1 MLDAVKLE
9 KKYHEL
15 VHNKLIP
22 SIPILTIKR
31 ENASRKQDGSIGFF
45 DDLRKNIIWQY
56 AATRGKIWCSSD
68 ARAGRVD
75 QKPVRTLKACNN
87 AFM

>member
-1 MLDAVKLE
+1 MHL
-9 KKYHEL
+9 
-15 VHNKLIP
+15 
-22 SIPILTIKR
+22 
-31 ENASRKQDGSIGFF
+31 QDGSIGFF

-56 AATRGKIWCSSD
+56 AATRGEISCSSD